1 MKKSA
6 FMTRRK
12 VIIYIVL
19 TILTL
24 GIVAGFTNP
33 FVSDGTIHSS
43 VFGET
48 IVMEK
53 APPAVGRPTDYDLMS
68 NLQFA
73 AYRLHHASF
82 FRGETDGKVE
92 ADIGFTSYVQNL
104 RNTRIST
111 GDGIV
116 FAETVSSSSLKSLAE
131 QKYADNGIIIYRP
144 SVSVKNGVPVF
155 SDSAYQMTYD
165 DFAKSYGSIPNQLS
179 KYIITPE
186 TILSVKDEYA
196 DEQTQTSAEAPRDGE
211 ESDGGEFSFYVPENL
226 VQGENGDY
234 KFTLTLDPDASSR
247 YYRNEVRTLG
257 GADQN
262 PKFYSVYVTINIDGE
277 WNPISV
283 TTREN
288 YDIAIPVLGAMNC
301 QGTNVETFYQINDEN
316 GEVPN
321 RDFFRPYVDAAKNDP
336 NYVPPAPPVV
346 KPSSPAD
353 YLASAFAD
361 YISGKRNLELTANI
375 KTDYVSAYDAVVSV
389 NLGTTEVQAMLGDLY
404 VKYAGDKVNI
414 KLNGINGY
422 LDTAD
427 LTDALKNP
435 DVAALMGE
443 KADLLK
449 TLDFTAML
457 GGDILGTVFENCEMT
472 SDNGVTRIQ
481 MTFDVDLAQIDK
493 ALGKA
498 AVDASIYVNDDDMSL
513 QSITGEMTV
522 NGITLKINA
531 RPLASSPDFP
541 SVDGAVDL
549 KPLIDFIPDI
559 AATATR
565 KTFGIKGDISV
576 NDIALGVD
584 AYIDIAD
591 GTAAEATV
599 TVNGLPVV
607 IRYLGDEFYASIGDI
622 TVKGKADQIPELVE
636 ALKPIIGNSLDI
648 NGTLEKLK
656 AMLPSTLNSYLSMI
670 KNISA
675 TDTTLAAELNVLTV
689 PVSLSLT
696 RADGAL
702 SGAEFAAKID
712 LLGIKLDAALDL
724 DLTYPTRR
732 TISAPAGEYI
742 TVSELAALVSSVTP
756 YLQADADYSVG
767 FNGTVTVKDS
777 PLTIGGK
784 AEIDKLIDE
793 SGNVTGVNA
802 KGTVSALGIGANF
815 AYVDGKAYV
824 SVGALKLCA
833 DGDDLAA
840 LSPALSR
847 ILGMFGISL
856 DGVSLDPTAMLG
868 MIKGVSAKDG
878 ALVVTLNALGTT
890 VTASVNPQSGL
901 ITLVG
906 DGIDLT
912 LNVSIEK
919 DINISAPAD
928 GEAYIALCTLAP
940 TLEAIADVLQT
951 KGVTA
956 NLALTL
962 DTDTKNEKVY
972 NASIKATFTDNTLKL
987 NISEHTLPLDVTVIG
1002 NRVYIAVNNIRVTG
1016 TTDDIPALISA
1027 LDGVI
1032 PQSASD
1038 IVTKLLG
1045 MLDNGMG
1052 DASAMLDT
1060 VLNAVKSIS
1069 VNDGVLD
1076 TSIMAGGTEVRLNI
1090 ATDLSSVTVI
1100 PVVDGTDIT
1109 ISVTGIAPAALDITP
1124 PAGEFAEAS
1133 MIVAAAKPIMPLA
1146 LAKAFALNVDV
1157 ELFGTRISG
1166 DVYMAFGKTL
1176 ADVSVKAELVAGD
1189 LPVKLYVADGMIY
1202 LSIANTVSVKEE
1214 LSLAALDNLLTVID
1228 GIKPGV
1234 KQTVTHII
1242 EVIKATTLKDI
1253 LGITRLAPATDGFV
1267 AELDL
1272 GRMTEAGDTVSL
1284 TAHTDGKKLT
1294 AIDVSCVLFGKAF
1307 GMSFDAVVIDGVLS
1321 ALNSTDTEESKT
1333 SINIG
1338 IAATEV
1344 APVTVSGEYMA
1355 LGDLTAFVSP
1365 ALALADRIKTAG
1377 YAELDLGMFI
1387 GIDNNKQTYAEG
1399 KAKLWFAP
1407 FAAEITLTLFKTEN
1421 PETKANETNITV
1433 KYVNGTV
1440 YVECEQMLLKLDT
1453 ATDIETLYD
1462 VISHYIPE
1470 SNYLNKEIKKLL
1482 GLDDGASIFSSLSQL
1497 VERFEQIA
1505 ACNGD
1510 AEKIVGLLF
1519 SPMSGLSNDSA
1530 LKTVADMLG
1539 LMYNADGNV
1548 AIAANVMGMT
1558 LNVVPAL
1565 ANGTLERATV
1575 STNVGLGKSSVYV
1588 RIGVDKYTLLSES
1601 DMPEAMTAPANET
1614 DFVSVMAFVSAI
1626 DNAVNTFTARDED
1639 GNITVELNAFDFDYY
1654 IYRVLTAENEKG
1666 EIVNVKDSAGRDT
1679 PMTDGAGNKLID
1691 KHIVVSNRDA
1701 NTSVLQAKFIRREIK
1716 DESGKV
1722 VSVKYDF
1729 NLAAHIKLDIRTSSD
1744 GSKEKLASKTGYP
1757 ITLDLY
1763 MINDGVSA
1771 ATAFVD
1777 YKESSAT
1784 GGNGERVYIDYN
1796 SLMQIVAAALDI
1808 IDVNDK
1814 TMTELLGDYRLD
1826 IDTTVFDSMSIAGLN
1841 DIKVQI
1847 DNVAKAV
1854 EHGKAAIGHVKNAWN
1869 TVIGAG
1875 SVDGLK
1881 AKLEDIGAM
1890 MENAK
1895 ASFDLAV
1902 AALGI
1907 KKSDVPEQKEMTEIN
1922 GELFKNIVTGVAFG
1936 HADGALSANIQNSL
1950 TTGTSGTA
1958 TVSATSVN
1966 DRITAVEVDG
1976 LDVNTKLLQTFKASF
1991 TSGNKLDIALPAD
2004 YQTNSMNFGNI
2015 KHLLFDIMNTANM
2028 LEFEIGGGSNDKINL
2043 DVLGVIKMDIK
2054 YSAKVKIV
2062 DQGVGANPRY
2072 KTAADIQL
2080 DIPGYHTNAGRLTV
2094 FGVPKCTTRVF
2105 FYDDVIYMHGV
2116 DSWDGVVSFSNWS
2129 YHYSYNVNYKDEMF
2143 TVDEFFDMLDT
2154 EKHTDGI
2161 DRLFKEFVF
2170 KLLPLRESFIVNI
2183 HDEIIKAIK
2192 NPPAASANL
2201 HTFAQIFKGYEY
2213 DNGLHNLT
2221 IGLKELALNGSLRDL
2236 KVNFTGANDGDD
2248 NILDNYVST
2257 AYVETAFGTD
2267 GTTIATLKLDASLV
2281 NAEVYT
2287 QYYTD
2292 ATFTVPSPDNAQTDY
2307 ARTEL
2312 KSKGLNKTNID
2323 GKQYALDGTDGIIN
2337 TLLAVVTKDAKGN
2350 ITDVQNRAGGTDW
2363 SRPWKA
2369 A

>member
-24 GIVAGFTNP
+24 GIAAGFTNP
-33 FVSDGTIHSS
+33 FVTDGVIHSS
-43 VFGET
+43 AFGET

-53 APPAVGRPTDYDLMS
+53 EPPTVGKPSDYDLLS
-68 NLQFA
+68 NLEFA

-186 TILSVKDEYA
+186 TIISVKDEYA
-196 DEQTQTSAEAPRDGE
+196 TEQTQTSAEAPRDGD
-211 ESDGGEFSFYVPENL
+211 ESENGDFAFYVPENL

-262 PKFYSVYVTINIDGE
+262 PKFYSVYVTINIDGD

-361 YISGKRNLELTANI
+361 YISGKRNLELTANV

-389 NLGTTEVQAMLGDLY
+389 NLGTTEIQAMLGDLY

-435 DVAALMGE
+435 DVAALMGD

-493 ALGKA
+493 SLGKA
-498 AVDASIYVNDDDMSL
+498 AVDASIYINDADMSL
-513 QSITGEMTV
+513 QSITGEVTV
-522 NGITLKINA
+522 KNVKLKINA

-549 KPLIDFIPDI
+549 KPLIDFVPDI

-584 AYIDIAD
+584 AYVDITD

-599 TVNGLPVV
+599 TVNGLPVA

-622 TVKGKADQIPELVE
+622 TVKGKADQIPELIE
-636 ALKPIIGNSLDI
+636 ALKPIVGNSLDI
-648 NGTLEKLK
+648 KGTLEKLK
-656 AMLPSTLNSYLSMI
+656 AMLPATLNSYVSMV

-689 PVSLSLT
+689 PLSLSLT

-702 SGAEFAAKID
+702 SGAEFSAKID
-712 LLGIKLDAALDL
+712 LLGFKLDAALDL

-742 TVSELAALVSSVTP
+742 TVSELATLVSSVTP
-756 YLQADADYSVG
+756 YLQADADYSVS
-767 FNGTVTVKDS
+767 FNGTVTGKGS

-784 AEIDKLIDE
+784 AEIDKLVDE
-793 SGNVTGVNA
+793 NGNVTGVNA
-802 KGTVSALGIGANF
+802 KGTVSALGIGADF
-815 AYVDGKAYV
+815 AYVGGTAYV
-824 SVGALKLCA
+824 SVGAFKFRA
-833 DGDDLAA
+833 GGDDVAA

-847 ILGMFGISL
+847 ILDMFGISL
-856 DGVSLDPTAMLG
+856 DGVSLDPAAMLG

-890 VTASVNPQSGL
+890 VTASVDPQSGL

-912 LNVSIEK
+912 LNVSVEK
-919 DINISAPAD
+919 DINVSAPAD
-928 GEAYIALCTLAP
+928 GEAYIALGTLAP

-956 NLALTL
+956 SLELYLDGKTHRAALEASFADDNLKLTL
-962 DTDTKNEKVY
+962 
-972 NASIKATFTDNTLKL
+972 
-987 NISEHTLPLDVTVIG
+987 NIPELPLYVTVIG
-1002 NRVYIAVNNIRVTG
+1002 KRAYIAVNDIRVTG

-1038 IVTKLLG
+1038 IITKLLG
-1045 MLDNGMG
+1045 ILNNGMG
-1052 DASAMLDT
+1052 DTSAMLETALD
-1060 VLNAVKSIS
+1060 AVKSIS
-1069 VNDGVLD
+1069 INNGILD
-1076 TSIMAGGTEVRLNI
+1076 ANIAAGGTEVRLNI

-1100 PVVDGTDIT
+1100 PVVDGADMT
-1109 ISVTGIAPAALDITP
+1109 ISVTGITPAALDITP
-1124 PAGEFAEAS
+1124 PAGDFAEAS
-1133 MIVAAAKPIMPLA
+1133 MIAAAAKLIMPLA
-1146 LAKAFALNVDV
+1146 LAKAFALNVDA

-1189 LPVKLYVADGMIY
+1189 LPVNLYVTDGMIY
-1202 LSIANTVSVKEE
+1202 LSIANTVSVKEA
-1214 LSLAALDNLLTVID
+1214 LSFAALDNLLAVID

-1272 GRMTEAGDTVSL
+1272 GRMTEAGDKVSL
-1284 TAHTDGKKLT
+1284 TAHTDGEKLT
-1294 AIDVSCVLFGKAF
+1294 AIDVDCVLFGKAF
-1307 GMSFDAVVIDGVLS
+1307 GMSFDAVVTDGVLS
-1321 ALNSTDTEESKT
+1321 ALNSTDAEESNT

-1433 KYVNGTV
+1433 KYVNDTV

-1453 ATDIETLYD
+1453 ATDIETLYG

-1470 SNYLNKEIKKLL
+1470 NNYLNKEIKKLL

-1565 ANGTLERATV
+1565 ANGTIERATV
-1575 STNVGLGKSSVYV
+1575 STNIGLGKSSVYV
-1588 RIGVDKYTLLSES
+1588 RLGINGYTLLSES
-1601 DMPEAMTAPANET
+1601 DMPEAMTAPENET

-1639 GNITVELNAFDFDYY
+1639 GNITVELNTFDFDYY

-1679 PMTDGAGNKLID
+1679 PMTDAAGNKLID

-1716 DESGKV
+1716 DESDNV
-1722 VSVKYDF
+1722 ISVKYDF

-1854 EHGKAAIGHVKNAWN
+1854 EHGKAAIGEIKAAWN
-1869 TVIGAG
+1869 AVIGAG

-1895 ASFDLAV
+1895 ASLDLAV

-1907 KKSDVPEQKEMTEIN
+1907 KKSHAPEQKEMTEIN
-1922 GELFKNIVTGVAFG
+1922 GELFKNIATGVAFS

-1950 TTGTSGTA
+1950 TTGASGTA
-1958 TVSATSVN
+1958 AVSATSVN

-1991 TSGNKLDIALPAD
+1991 TSGNALDIALPAD
-2004 YQTNSMNFGNI
+2004 YQSDSMNFGNV

-2080 DIPGYHTNAGRLTV
+2080 DLPGYFVGLGKASV
-2094 FGVPKCTTRVF
+2094 FGLPKCTTRVF

-2116 DSWDGVVSFSNWS
+2116 NSWKGNAGWTNSQHT
-2129 YHYSYNVNYKDEMF
+2129 YTVNYTDELF
-2143 TVDEFFDMLDT
+2143 TVAEFFDMLDT
-2154 EKHTDGI
+2154 EKHPDGI

-2170 KLLPLRESFIVNI
+2170 KLLPLRDSFAGFSI
-2183 HDEIIKAIK
+2183 HNEIINAIK
-2192 NPPAASANL
+2192 NPPAASENL
-2201 HTFAQIFKGYEY
+2201 HTLAQIFKGYEY

-2257 AYVETAFGTD
+2257 AYIETAFGTD

-2281 NAEVYT
+2281 NTEIYT

-2292 ATFTVPSPDNAQTDY
+2292 NTFTVPSPANAQTDY
-2307 ARTEL
+2307 ARAEL

-2337 TLLAVVTKDAKGN
+2337 TLLAVVTKDAKDN
-2350 ITDVQNRAGGTDW
+2350 ITDVQNRAGGTNW